1 MKDVVIVGGGAAGL
15 FAAACLSRAGLSVTV
30 LEHKDRAGKKILATG
45 NGRCNYTNLA
55 QKPEYYRGDNP
66 EFAWNAISRFGAK
79 DAMAWFQEQG
89 VLPKSRNGYIYPMS
103 EQASAVLSVLL
114 MSCERYGAEIITGSH
129 VGKILREPQCFKVYC
144 EEGVY
149 KSRFVIL
156 ATGGMSAPVHGSD
169 GSGYPLAKQ
178 LGHRI
183 IEPVPALAAMYID
196 DTFMKGW
203 TGVRATGCGKLRLDK
218 PEGKVCTMETGEFQ
232 MVDYGISGI
241 PVFQMSRYAARALK
255 DGRRVY
261 LSLDF
266 MLEYSA
272 KALEELL
279 QQRLQCRPEQTM
291 EDQMV
296 GMFHKKLAHI
306 MLVRAGIAPRM
317 HGGKLGDMEIKALVE
332 QIKNFTVPI
341 SSVQDF
347 AHSQVSAGGVDTS
360 QIAED
365 MESKLV
371 PGLYMAGELLDVD
384 GTCGGYN
391 LQWAWTSAKLAADA
405 ILDKFVSTDTNLLW
419 AKSVPGKEEE
429 YD

>member
-15 FAAACLSRAGLSVTV
+15 FAAACLSQAGLSVTV

-45 NGRCNYTNLA
+45 NGKCNYTNLV
-55 QKPEYYRGDNP
+55 QKPEHYRGEIP
-66 EFAWNAISRFGAK
+66 EFAWNAISRFGAR

-129 VGKILREPQCFKVYC
+129 VDKILREGQCFKVYC
-144 EEGVY
+144 KEGVY

-169 GSGYPLAKQ
+169 GSGYSLAKQ

-203 TGVRATGCGKLRLDK
+203 AGVRVTGCGKLRLDR
-218 PEGKVCTMETGEFQ
+218 PEGKVCTMETGGFQ

-272 KALEELL
+272 KVLGELL

-317 HGGKLGDMEIKALVE
+317 QGGKLDERKKKALVG

-341 SSVQDF
+341 SAVQDF
-347 AHSQVSAGGVDTS
+347 SHSQVSAGGVDTS

-371 PGLYMAGELLDVD
+371 PGVYMAGELLDVD

-391 LQWAWTSAKLAADA
+391 LQWAWTSAKLAADS
-405 ILDKFVSTDTNLLW
+405 IVSKGC
-419 AKSVPGKEEE
+419 ARKRGKL
-429 YD
+429 